1 MSYQFIDGIISQEDG
16 LYHRCPVKQHKV
28 CVPDRRSYRKKSK
41 SPSKI
46 NYYVRVMNGS
56 LNKTPGGL
64 TKKDLMYNKKGL
76 IVSKKKSRAGK
87 LNFKYL
93 KSNGYAP
100 KKGVSVEENIKMFK
114 KLKKAKSKSPSSKS
128 RSGHHHKPCKKNE
141 TRNQITKRCRIKCIP
156 PQHRSPKSHKCK
168 NPKSKLS

>member
-1 MSYQFIDGIISQEDG
+1 MQNLKELKIFLHKNKRKLLKKIYFLSLNKKMSYQFIDGIISQEDG

-100 KKGVSVEENIKMFK
+100 KKGVSVEENIKMFEVF
-114 KLKKAKSKSPSSKS
+114 L
-128 RSGHHHKPCKKNE
+128 E
-141 TRNQITKRCRIKCIP
+141 T
-156 PQHRSPKSHKCK
+156 
-168 NPKSKLS
+168 